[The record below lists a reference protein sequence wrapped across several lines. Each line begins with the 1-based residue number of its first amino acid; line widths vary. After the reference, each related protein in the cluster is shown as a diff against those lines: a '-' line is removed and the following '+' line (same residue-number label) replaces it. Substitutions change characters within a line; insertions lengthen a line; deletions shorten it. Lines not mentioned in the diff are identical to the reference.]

1 MKGKVVLV
9 KFPFDDLS
17 SSKVRPAVCLTNA
30 VGANQHIILALL
42 TNLYNAFTLLLKL
55 TAIALIK
62 IMSQLKIDYPE
73 TLPDALQQTR
83 EQFEQEAKMAMAVK
97 LFEMKRIS
105 SGLAAQLAGI
115 DRVTFLLNLHRY
127 GVAMIDLTEEELISD
142 LANA

>member
-1 MKGKVVLV
+1 
-9 KFPFDDLS
+9 
-17 SSKVRPAVCLTNA
+17 
-30 VGANQHIILALL
+30 
-42 TNLYNAFTLLLKL
+42 
-55 TAIALIK
+55 
-62 IMSQLKIDYPE
+62 MSQLKIDYPE
-73 TLPDALQQTR
+73 TLPDALQQMR
-83 EQFEQEAKMAMAVK
+83 EQFEQEAKMAIAVK

>member
-1 MKGKVVLV
+1 M
-9 KFPFDDLS
+9 
-17 SSKVRPAVCLTNA
+17 
-30 VGANQHIILALL
+30 
-42 TNLYNAFTLLLKL
+42 
-55 TAIALIK
+55 
-62 IMSQLKIDYPE
+62 MSQLKIDYSE

-97 LFEMKRIS
+97 LFEMKRIY